1 VEGPRES
8 FPAGEKIGA
17 GRRPLSIARE
27 VGLFAVLWA
36 SSALVL
42 LLLAVFLWFVLLGF
56 PGGAVTAIAVVA
68 LLGVAVG
75 LSPPMAFLGSS
86 RWFDAAIV
94 AVAALIF
101 LGAQS
106 RFMDLAQYLAIA
118 FVVAAVVR
126 AAAGRVGGIAPAT
139 LLAVALVAAV
149 GGLPWRFAFNVSS
162 TCLEATAESAPT
174 GPSGGDRCRTLAYSR
189 LLVTEINGQRAA
201 WFEGAAPPHPGTIN
215 WGIARGI
222 VHSRGGQ
229 PECPAE
235 ASIGSTCELE
245 PIAEDWYEYVY
256 STVVWT

>member
-1 VEGPRES
+1 
-8 FPAGEKIGA
+8 
-17 GRRPLSIARE
+17 
-27 VGLFAVLWA
+27 
-36 SSALVL
+36 
-42 LLLAVFLWFVLLGF
+42 
-56 PGGAVTAIAVVA
+56 
-68 LLGVAVG
+68 
-75 LSPPMAFLGSS
+75 MAFLGSS

-174 GPSGGDRCRTLAYSR
+174 GPSRSPSLEAECRQPDTFTDVRDARSVWPAQLRSEDQVNDREHPSTALRTWLSEEFKRPATRNSNVR
-189 LLVTEINGQRAA
+189 IGEVQSVDLLGTEPLDVVVLVRCSVDDVAG
-201 WFEGAAPPHPGTIN
+201 PPSN
-215 WGIARGI
+215 
-222 VHSRGGQ
+222 S
-229 PECPAE
+229 PELDSE
-235 ASIGSTCELE
+235 IGL
-245 PIAEDWYEYVY
+245 W
-256 STVVWT
+256 